1 MTLDENLELFLS
13 WFPPDFFIRVGCRAR
28 DLCYVDSRRGRIR
41 FHLFTDVNEYVFTVV
56 PPCDQAATGLINC
69 SVRSR
74 KARAGED
81 WRRGRDLPS
90 GPFDKPTLVNLLLA
104 VLATECVKVH
114 KPVLFLYDTRKG
126 QGRGQTITSAVN
138 EKNEPVE

>member
-1 MTLDENLELFLS
+1 MTLDESLELFLS
-13 WFPPDFFIRVGCRAR
+13 WFPPDFFNRVGCRAN
-28 DLCYVDSRRGRIR
+28 DLSYVDSRRGRIR
-41 FHLFTDVNEYVFTVV
+41 FHLFTDVNEYVFTLI
-56 PPCDQAATGLINC
+56 PPCGQVETGSISC

-74 KARAGED
+74 KPRAGED

-114 KPVLFLYDTRKG
+114 KPVLFLYDSRKG
-126 QGRGQTITSAVN
+126 QGRGQTITSAVD
-138 EKNEPVE
+138 EKGESVE